1 MATPRKKLSN
11 KDGSNVLYKQ
21 NSGLVYYERLAE
33 DAKVNPFYGT
43 LYNHATA
50 SLSNAQSFSQ
60 SNLPHIASS
69 LKAQA
74 QNELEKELMALEE
87 AWGVS
92 FTPEQLKSPTF
103 YKDLIEAINA
113 VVQSK
118 EVYERNM
125 ARMKYKGQEQD
136 SSLAKIDISQMFGS
150 YFKSYWEKGG
160 QATMTQAIRKEL
172 QAWRDL
178 NAYSVA
184 KAIDKELPK
193 LINETLIRMLESK
206 PFDERW
212 SAQEAKDVNADWQ
225 DSIDVGTNP
234 YIKLADELRQA
245 GGNLNN
251 NPLLKKVWQEMG
263 FDKMKEDMLAEINK
277 LDRPGKVKKNAEK
290 ILTKNIGKVTGS
302 ASVMG
307 NLAEVILTALA
318 STVNVNT
325 PNLSVIHGGG
335 INKQKPDLVF
345 FYKANPTT
353 YLTAQ
358 QELLA
363 DEDIRQKAK
372 NSVRMQNVMASTALG
387 RYMSAD
393 NPITQKEFNFIAYV
407 NAKTYSLGKNFGG
420 FKGETNLSMDTLS
433 NILTRDTNISTRGA
447 NALISQLVQF
457 TKGAVGDGK
466 DPGPILD
473 SFAEVIASFLFDDYA
488 TLCSG
493 LIPEGHNA
501 LHFFAL
507 EGIYVPL
514 SFFLNKV
521 SEAIEMCSN
530 EVDSFFKFSLLTGS
544 IKYGAL
550 PLNEFEPSMWAEQ
563 REEAMTQT
571 RISLIFLRNFQE
583 LMRAL

>member
-21 NSGLVYYERLAE
+21 NSGLVYYQRLAE
-33 DAKVNPFYGT
+33 DAKVNPFFGT
-43 LYNHATA
+43 LYNNAVS
-50 SLSNAQSFSQ
+50 SLSNAQSFAT

-69 LKAQA
+69 LKVQA
-74 QNELEKELMALEE
+74 QNELNKELQALQE
-87 AWGVS
+87 AWGIT
-92 FTPEQLKSPTF
+92 FTPEELQSSTF
-103 YKDLIEAINA
+103 YKDLIETMNA
-113 VVQSK
+113 VMQTK

-125 ARMKYKGQEQD
+125 ARIKYEGQTKD

-150 YFKSYWEKGG
+150 YFSSYWEKGG
-160 QATMTQAIRKEL
+160 KTTMIQAIREEL

-178 NAYSVA
+178 DTYSVA
-184 KAIDKELPK
+184 KAIDSKLPE
-193 LINETLIRMLESK
+193 LINQTLVRMFESK

-212 SAQEAKDVNADWQ
+212 SAQEAKDANADWQ
-225 DSIDVGTNP
+225 NSIDAGTNP

-245 GGNLNN
+245 GGNLNS

-263 FDKMKEDMLAEINK
+263 FDKMKEDILKEINK
-277 LDRPGKVKKNAEK
+277 LDRPGKLKKNAEK
-290 ILTKNIGKVTGS
+290 ILTKGIGKVTGS

-307 NLAEVILTALA
+307 NLAEVILTAIA
-318 STVNVNT
+318 STVNAGTNV
-325 PNLSVIHGGG
+325 SVIHGGG

-345 FYKANPTT
+345 FYRADPTT
-353 YLTAQ
+353 YLNYQ
-358 QELLA
+358 QALLA
-363 DEDIRQKAK
+363 TEDIKEKAK
-372 NSVRMQNVMASTALG
+372 NSIRMQNVMASTALG
-387 RYMSAD
+387 KYMSGE
-393 NPITQKEFNFIAYV
+393 NPITQKGFNFIAYV

-420 FKGETNLSMDTLS
+420 FKGETNLSMDTLG
-433 NILTRDTNISTRGA
+433 NILIKDANISTRGA

-473 SFAEVIASFLFDDYA
+473 SFAEVIANFLFDDYA
-488 TLCSG
+488 TLCSS
-493 LIPEGHNA
+493 LIPDGHNA

-521 SEAIEMCSN
+521 SEAIDMCSN
-530 EVDSFFKFSLLTGS
+530 EVDSFFKFSLLTGT
-544 IKYGAL
+544 IKYGSL
-550 PLNEFEPSMWAEQ
+550 PLEDFEPGMWAEQ
-563 REEAMTQT
+563 RAEAIAQT
-571 RISLIFLRNFQE
+571 KISLIFLRNFQE

>member
-21 NSGLVYYERLAE
+21 SSGMVYYKRLAE
-33 DAKVNPFYGT
+33 DAKVNPFFGT
-43 LYNHATA
+43 LYNNAIS
-50 SLSNAQSFSQ
+50 SLSNAQSFAT

-69 LKAQA
+69 LKIQA
-74 QNELEKELMALEE
+74 SNELDKELMALEE

-92 FTPEQLKSPTF
+92 FTSEQLKSQTF
-103 YKDLIEAINA
+103 YKDLIEAINM
-113 VVQSK
+113 VIQSK

-150 YFKSYWEKGG
+150 YFASYWKDGG

-178 NAYSVA
+178 DAYSVA
-184 KAIDKELPK
+184 KAIDSELPE
-193 LINETLIRMLESK
+193 LINKTLIRMLESK
-206 PFDERW
+206 PFDARW
-212 SAQEAKDVNADWQ
+212 SAQEAKDANADWQ
-225 DSIDVGTNP
+225 SSIDAGTNP

-263 FDKMKEDMLAEINK
+263 FDKMKENMLKEINK
-277 LDRPGKVKKNAEK
+277 LDRPKKVKKNAEK
-290 ILTKNIGKVTGS
+290 ILNKGIGKITGS
-302 ASVMG
+302 ASIMG
-307 NLAEVILTALA
+307 NLAEVVLTALA
-318 STVNVNT
+318 STVNANT
-325 PNLSVIHGGG
+325 PNLNVVHSGG

-345 FYKANPTT
+345 FYRANPTA
-353 YLTAQ
+353 YLNNQ
-358 QELLA
+358 QALLA
-363 DEDIRQKAK
+363 DEDLRQKAK

-387 RYMSAD
+387 RYMSGE
-393 NPITQKEFNFIAYV
+393 NPITQKGFNFIAYV
-407 NAKTYSLGKNFGG
+407 NAKTYSLGKNFSG

-433 NILTRDTNISTRGA
+433 NILVRDTNISARGA

-530 EVDSFFKFSLLTGS
+530 EVDSFFKFSLLTGT
-544 IKYGAL
+544 IKYGSL
-550 PLNEFEPSMWAEQ
+550 PLEDFEPGMWTEQ

>member
-11 KDGSNVLYKQ
+11 KSGKDVLYKQ
-21 NSGLVYYERLAE
+21 SSGMVYYKRLAE
-33 DAKVNPFYGT
+33 DAKVNPFFGT
-43 LYNHATA
+43 LYSNAVS
-50 SLSNAQSFSQ
+50 SLSNAQSFAT

-69 LKAQA
+69 LKVQA
-74 QNELEKELMALEE
+74 QNELSKELQALQE
-87 AWGVS
+87 AWGVT
-92 FTPEQLKSPTF
+92 FTSEELQSSTF
-103 YKDLIEAINA
+103 YKDLIEAMNA
-113 VVQSK
+113 VMQTK

-125 ARMKYKGQEQD
+125 ARIKYEGQTED

-150 YFKSYWEKGG
+150 YFASYWKDGG

-178 NAYSVA
+178 DAYSVA
-184 KAIDKELPK
+184 KAIDSELPE
-193 LINETLIRMLESK
+193 LINKTLIRMLESK
-206 PFDERW
+206 PFDARW
-212 SAQEAKDVNADWQ
+212 SAQEAKDANADWQ
-225 DSIDVGTNP
+225 SSIDAGTNP

-263 FDKMKEDMLAEINK
+263 FDKMKEDMLKEINK

-290 ILTKNIGKVTGS
+290 ILTKGIGKITGS

-307 NLAEVILTALA
+307 NLAEVILTAIA
-318 STVNVNT
+318 SIANANTNV
-325 PNLSVIHGGG
+325 SVIHGGS

-345 FYKANPTT
+345 FYRADPTK
-353 YLTAQ
+353 YLNYQ
-358 QELLA
+358 QALLA
-363 DEDIRQKAK
+363 DEDLREKAK
-372 NSVRMQNVMASTALG
+372 NSIRMQNVMASTALG
-387 RYMSAD
+387 EWMSND
-393 NPITQKEFNFIAYV
+393 NPITQQGFNFIAYV
-407 NAKTYSLGKNFGG
+407 NAKTYSLGKKFNG

-433 NILTRDTNISTRGA
+433 NILTRDTNLSVRGA

-466 DPGPILD
+466 DPGSILN
-473 SFAEVIASFLFDDYA
+473 SFAEVIANFLFDDYA
-488 TLCSG
+488 TLCSS
-493 LIPEGHNA
+493 LIPDGHNA

-530 EVDSFFKFSLLTGS
+530 EVDSFFKFSLLTGT
-544 IKYGAL
+544 IKYGSL
-550 PLNEFEPSMWAEQ
+550 PLEDFEPGMWAEQ
-563 REEAMTQT
+563 REEAMAQT
-571 RISLIFLRNFQE
+571 RISLVFLRNFQE